1 MILSPWEEWH
11 KYNRFPVEV
20 LLHTG
25 LLVIVIVQI
34 MLMAYQ
40 FTGYNKSNED
50 TFHKFFFPEDYRDG
64 IFSIEDCINV
74 INQTVYNYYHFPS
87 QSVDRFEVL
96 RDENQTVVPPLM
108 TVWQFKSLSR
118 EFFNFSNFEES
129 IGSFGDF
136 TTEEFSYELTRENPL
151 GPMSNVSNLHRLF
164 YQLKHFTIKF
174 SFRNL
179 DIGGLT
185 PIPYTWTLE
194 QLYDLSQ
201 GAEIEFDLKT
211 DLRFIRTKGISAL
224 DVFTVTAI
232 LIVVLACCSL
242 AMSAINIQMHWSV
255 FQKVKHRYKRYC
267 HMAETTDIFPTWEHI
282 HWKLKFWFFG
292 GWQIHNIV
300 SSLTLIMSCFFG
312 FFTQYGAS
320 INEWYNIL
328 TGIGCLMLSIKML
341 RYLGYYRD
349 FYALTLTWA
358 SSFFRTISFLVTV
371 SPIFVGYALFGMLN
385 FAQYSTRFQDF
396 NVTSITLYAL
406 LLGDDVRGAFMEL
419 EENSYPYPFIPKIY
433 LFTFVTFFTTSVL
446 NVFIFIIEDAYH
458 ASKTGFLTPVRG
470 NPRAKQSG
478 EDNNVR
484 HWSYNRQ
491 LSIIFDNID
500 KWEAKLAAD
509 PSSRHLVE
517 KEGQEEEEMEREMEE
532 YSQSAPLKPLSTS
545 SREAKEDL
553 EEAAPALKSNLK
565 KRIQERID
573 AVVAK
578 AQMEFEE
585 EMRITMTELQRR
597 HESSLRTRLAAAVN
611 EITSE
616 LLEES

>member
-1 MILSPWEEWH
+1 MNSPSQGRGHQSANRSSCSNAKQRFTIWAKTKWRAIAKHFWSRKAITDRDRVILSPWEEWQ

-50 TFHKFFFPEDYRDG
+50 TFHKYFFPEEYRDG
-64 IFSIEDCINV
+64 IFSIDDCINV
-74 INQTVYNYYHFPS
+74 INQTVYNYYNFPL

-96 RDENQTVVPPLM
+96 RNENQTVVPPIM

-129 IGSFGDF
+129 IYSFGDF
-136 TTEEFSYELTRENPL
+136 TTEELSYYLTPDNPL
-151 GPMSNVSNLHRLF
+151 GPMANATNLHRLF
-164 YQLKHFTIKF
+164 YQLKHFTITF

-185 PIPYTWTLE
+185 PIPYTWTIE
-194 QLYDLSQ
+194 QRYDLSQ
-201 GAEIEFDLKT
+201 GAEIEFDLNT

-224 DVFTVTAI
+224 DVFTVTAV
-232 LIVVLACCSL
+232 LIVVLACASL
-242 AMSAINIQMHWSV
+242 AMSAINVQMHYSI
-255 FQKVKHRYKRYC
+255 FQRVKSKYKRYC
-267 HMAETTDIFPTWEHI
+267 HMADATDIFPTWEHI

-292 GWQIHNIV
+292 GWPIHNIIA
-300 SSLTLIMSCFFG
+300 SLTLIMSCFFG

-328 TGIGCLMLSIKML
+328 TGIGCLMLCIKML

-385 FAQYSTRFQDF
+385 FAQYATRFENF
-396 NVTSITLYAL
+396 NITSITLYAL
-406 LLGDDVRGAFMEL
+406 LLGDDVRGAFVEL

-458 ASKTGFLTPVRG
+458 VSKTGFMTPVRG
-470 NPRAKQSG
+470 NPRAKQAG
-478 EDNNVR
+478 E
-484 HWSYNRQ
+484 
-491 LSIIFDNID
+491 I
-500 KWEAKLAAD
+500 
-509 PSSRHLVE
+509 
-517 KEGQEEEEMEREMEE
+517 GQQQR
-532 YSQSAPLKPLSTS
+532 ST
-545 SREAKEDL
+545 L
-553 EEAAPALKSNLK
+553 
-565 KRIQERID
+565 
-573 AVVAK
+573 
-578 AQMEFEE
+578 
-585 EMRITMTELQRR
+585 ELQPSAID
-597 HESSLRTRLAAAVN
+597 H
-611 EITSE
+611 I
-616 LLEES
+616 